1 MNSSQESQVSQ
12 EQNSL
17 LIKDQF
23 NSLKQKNVDR
33 IVDKLV
39 GGDDTLSAIL
49 STTLLNNQMNNNVVS
64 TIVNLYN
71 QNKEYEEAILSE
83 MEMTLDSNGDLIRC

>member
-1 MNSSQESQVSQ
+1 MNSSQESQEFQ

-39 GGDDTLSAIL
+39 GGDDTLSVIL

-64 TIVNLYN
+64 AIVNLIIKIKNMKKLYY
-71 QNKEYEEAILSE
+71 QRWK
-83 MEMTLDSNGDLIRC
+83 

>member
-1 MNSSQESQVSQ
+1 MNSSQESQESQ

-17 LIKDQF
+17 LKDQF

-49 STTLLNNQMNNNVVS
+49 STTLLNTQMNNNVVS